1 MEAPVTDPGITN
13 PNPHGLTFPYPL
25 IGETNRP
32 RGQGCLSCQHR
43 TYCPAVYWF
52 NRYTQESL
60 TEDSGRACAS
70 WSDNPADKVTAV
82 AQADLD
88 ENEYIYNQGIGSE
101 ANRNGITAPVT
112 GNAGKY

>member
-1 MEAPVTDPGITN
+1 MADPVTDPEITD

-25 IGETNRP
+25 IGSTVRP
-32 RGQGCLSCQHR
+32 PGQGCLSCVHQ

-52 NRYTQESL
+52 NRYTQRDLAENN
-60 TEDSGRACAS
+60 GRACAS
-70 WSDNPADKVTAV
+70 WSNNPADRVTTV

-101 ANRNGITAPVT
+101 ANRNGLTDPLTASDR
-112 GNAGKY
+112 Y